1 MRNAMKKDLLTVGQL
16 SKQEIYD
23 IFSLTAQI
31 KKFPRKYG
39 DVLHGKSL
47 ALIFQKPSNRTYV
60 SFYVGMFQLGGT
72 ALYLGPDQIKLGE
85 RETVHDV
92 AKTLSRYVNG
102 IVLRTFAHQM
112 VVDMAQYADVPVIN
126 GLSDFS
132 HPCQAL
138 ADLFTIKEKFGTLKD
153 ITLAYIGDGNNV
165 CNSLIS
171 SCAKLGVHLNIAT
184 PRGYEPDASVVKSA
198 RAIGL
203 QSGAVIRV
211 FDKALAAA
219 SGADVL
225 YTDVWASMGQE
236 KEAQKRKKAFKA
248 FQLNSKLLAAA
259 NKGAYIMHCLPAHR
273 GEEITDDV
281 IDGANSIVF
290 DEAENRLHVQ
300 KAVLVQLMGR

>member
-1 MRNAMKKDLLTVGQL
+1 MKKDLLTVGQL